1 MFELKGKYNECK
13 VFADIVENSAISQ
26 LTNMMNFEHMDGKIR
41 IMPDCHSG
49 AGCVIGT
56 TMTLKN
62 KVTPYLVGVDIGCGV
77 LAVKMRETRIDLT
90 ALDSAIRKH
99 IPSGGNI
106 YDEPVADFD
115 LNRLICKKGNDKV
128 LNSIGTLG
136 GGNHFIEV
144 DKDKNGNL
152 WLVIHSGSRSLGLKV
167 CEYYQKLG
175 HEALL
180 DEANGGPLH
189 EKNKAAVEMLTKAG
203 RKKEISKTL
212 EQIKKD
218 HRKNGSPVPYEL
230 AYVNGKIFDDYIH
243 DMKVT
248 QEYAALNRRVMAE
261 RIMKAMKLHELE
273 SFDTIHNYIDTDNMV
288 LRKGAVA
295 AYKGQKLLIPMNM
308 RDGSLVCI
316 GKGNEDW
323 NCSAPHGAGRLMSR
337 RDAKESISMD
347 DYKKSME
354 GIFTTCV
361 SRGTIDESPMSYKPM
376 ESILSCIGDTVDVVD
391 VINPIYNFKAGEE

>member
-13 VFADIVENSAISQ
+13 VFADIIENSAIAQ
-26 LTNMMNFEHMDGKIR
+26 LTNMMNFEHMNGKIR
-41 IMPDCHSG
+41 IMPDCHAGS
-49 AGCVIGT
+49 GCVIGT
-56 TMTLKN
+56 TMTIKD

-77 LAVKMRETRIDLT
+77 LAVKLKETRMDLS
-90 ALDSAIRKH
+90 ALDSVIRKN
-99 IPSGGNI
+99 IPSGGEV
-106 YDEPVADFD
+106 YEEAVADFD
-115 LNRLICKKGNDKV
+115 LDRLICKKGDDKT
-128 LNSIGTLG
+128 LKSIGTLG

-144 DKDKNGNL
+144 DKDASGNL

-175 HEALL
+175 HESLL
-180 DEANGGPLH
+180 DEVNGGSLRD
-189 EKNKAAVEMLTKAG
+189 KNKAAIEMLTKAG

-212 EQIKKD
+212 EKIKEE
-218 HRKNGSPVPYEL
+218 HRKNVTSIPYEL
-230 AYVNGKIFDDYIH
+230 AYVKGDNFNDYIH

-248 QEYAALNRRVMAE
+248 QEYAALNRRVMAN
-261 RIMKAMKLHELE
+261 RIIKAMKLHELE

-295 AYKGQKLLIPMNM
+295 AYMGQKLLIPMNM
-308 RDGSLVCI
+308 RDGSLVCV

-337 RDAKESISMD
+337 RSAKESISMD
-347 DYKKSME
+347 EYRKSME

-376 ESILSCIGDTVDVVD
+376 ESIMSCIGETVDVVD
-391 VINPIYNFKAGEE
+391 VIKPIYNFKAGEE

>member
-13 VFADIVENSAISQ
+13 VFADIIENSAIAQ
-26 LTNMMNFEHMDGKIR
+26 LTNMMNFEHMNGKIR
-41 IMPDCHSG
+41 IMPDCHAGS
-49 AGCVIGT
+49 GCVIGT
-56 TMTLKN
+56 TMTIKD

-77 LAVKMRETRIDLT
+77 LAVKLKETRMDLS
-90 ALDSAIRKH
+90 ALDSVIRKN
-99 IPSGGNI
+99 IPSGGEV
-106 YDEPVADFD
+106 YAEAVADFD
-115 LNRLICKKGNDKV
+115 LDRLICKKGDDKV
-128 LNSIGTLG
+128 LKSIGTLG

-144 DKDKNGNL
+144 DKDENGNL

-175 HEALL
+175 HEGIL
-180 DEANGGPLH
+180 DEVNGGSLRD
-189 EKNKAAVEMLTKAG
+189 KNKAAIEMLTKAG

-212 EQIKKD
+212 EKIKEE
-218 HRKNGSPVPYEL
+218 HRNNAASIPYEL
-230 AYVNGKIFDDYIH
+230 AYVKGNNFNDYIH

-248 QEYAALNRRVMAE
+248 QEYAALNRRVMAN
-261 RIMKAMKLHELE
+261 RIIKAMKLHELD

-295 AYKGQKLLIPMNM
+295 AYMGQKLLIPMNM
-308 RDGSLVCI
+308 RDGSLVCV
-316 GKGNEDW
+316 GKGNDDW

-337 RDAKESISMD
+337 RSAKESISMD
-347 DYKKSME
+347 EYRKSME

-376 ESILSCIGDTVDVVD
+376 ESIVSCIGETVDVVD
-391 VINPIYNFKAGEE
+391 VIKPIYNFKAGEE

>member
-1 MFELKGKYNECK
+1 MFELRGKYNECK
-13 VFADIVENSAISQ
+13 VFADIIENSAIAQ
-26 LTNMMNFEHMDGKIR
+26 LTNMMNFEHMNGKIR
-41 IMPDCHSG
+41 IMPDCHAGS
-49 AGCVIGT
+49 GCVIGT
-56 TMTLKN
+56 TMTIKD

-77 LAVKMRETRIDLT
+77 LAVKLKETRMDLS
-90 ALDSAIRKH
+90 ALDSVIRKN
-99 IPSGGNI
+99 IPSGGEV
-106 YDEPVADFD
+106 YEEAVADFD
-115 LNRLICKKGNDKV
+115 LDRLICKKGDDKV
-128 LNSIGTLG
+128 LKSIGTLG

-144 DKDKNGNL
+144 DKDANGNL

-175 HEALL
+175 HESLL
-180 DEANGGPLH
+180 DEVNGGSLRD
-189 EKNKAAVEMLTKAG
+189 KNKAAIEMLTKAG

-212 EQIKKD
+212 EKIKEE
-218 HRKNGSPVPYEL
+218 HRKNVASIPYEL
-230 AYVNGKIFDDYIH
+230 AYVKGDNFNDYIH

-248 QEYAALNRRVMAE
+248 QEYAALNRRVMAN
-261 RIMKAMKLHELE
+261 RIIKAMKLHELE

-295 AYKGQKLLIPMNM
+295 AYMGQKLLIPMNM
-308 RDGSLVCI
+308 RDGSLVCV

-337 RDAKESISMD
+337 RSAKESISMD
-347 DYKKSME
+347 EYRKSME

-376 ESILSCIGDTVDVVD
+376 ESIMSCIGETVDVVD
-391 VINPIYNFKAGEE
+391 VIKPIYNFKAGEE